1 MCIFA
6 ELAFAFDWCWGDS
19 DAVTHCY
26 YVTESVEGADDARAT
41 CLSGTSLATVTS
53 EEEMQAMGDYLSASK
68 LLAIH
73 IFSYS
78 VTQHSNYIKQHKI
91 RNLLSKCR
99 L

>member
-1 MCIFA
+1 MLEFYIL
-6 ELAFAFDWCWGDS
+6 EPPFAFDWCWGDS

-68 LLAIH
+68 NNI
-73 IFSYS
+73 
-78 VTQHSNYIKQHKI
+78 
-91 RNLLSKCR
+91 
-99 L
+99 